1 MSDTTYNGWSN
12 YETWV
17 VNLWIDN
24 DQGSQERWAER
35 AVELLQGAIDDE
47 TTDPKAEALSTLA
60 DELEADHGEFT
71 PELSGVFSDLLT
83 HALGRVDWREIAEH
97 YIADIDV
104 YSAGWN
110 FPGCL
115 PDNAPALFTDE
126 SSARAHI
133 SDAMSDAA
141 DAIFDSGD
149 ASREDDRAALNDACL
164 TVLKGSGEYGA
175 TVAGYHYFVTK
186 V

>member
-24 DQGSQERWAER
+24 EESSQKRWVER
-35 AVELLQGAIDDE
+35 AAELVQGAIDDE
-47 TTDPKAEALSTLA
+47 PAEDPKTIALDTLA
-60 DELEADHGEFT
+60 DELEAEHDDAT

-83 HALGRVDWREIAEH
+83 HALGRVDWREIAESMLSGV
-97 YIADIDV
+97 DV

-110 FPGCL
+110 MPGYM

-133 SDAMSDAA
+133 SDAMGAA
-141 DAIFDSGD
+141 IPELEYVEHDPRVSELET
-149 ASREDDRAALNDACL
+149 ASAA
-164 TVLKGSGEYGA
+164 VLKGSGEYGA
-175 TVAGYHYFVTK
+175 TVAGVHYFITK